1 MTQLRLLRDC
11 GQKLVQIVSA
21 GPIECM
27 SAGPVRVLLT
37 SPQPIPP
44 NTGKFPLSSENT
56 REIDRMLALRC
67 DYDPSKPSGESV
79 HHLLDVFAIA
89 LQLVKPTHSFL
100 DLWLQLDERELPELI
115 TTPVRQ
121 LGYMIDPGMYLA
133 YQQHNVIEEA
143 DVMRAISLSPRLAA
157 ALDPRYGSWDHPV
170 LPIHRAVIFFCQ
182 GYSISPPDPRQ
193 FLWAAGLDC
202 LYASKLDRKKQG
214 SREIIRRMEKLLGAT
229 LEPYQADTVSLPVHQ
244 KTRPS
249 KTLSEVAKHIFDL
262 RNAFAHGLKIPDP
275 NWLTTPGLP
284 EESGYAYQ
292 LLEQTEIVL
301 RLTLLRILEDQTL
314 FDIFSDPALLDAYF

>member
-11 GQKLVQIVSA
+11 GQKLVQVVSA

-27 SAGPVRVLLT
+27 SVGPVRVMLT
-37 SPQPIPP
+37 PPPPIPSGA
-44 NTGKFPLSSENT
+44 GKLPLSSEST

-67 DYDPSKPSGESV
+67 DYDTSKPGGESV
-79 HHLLDVFAIA
+79 RHFLDVFAIA
-89 LQLVKPTHSFL
+89 LQLVKPTRSFL
-100 DLWLQLDERELPELI
+100 DLWLQLDESGLPELI
-115 TTPVRQ
+115 TSPVRQ
-121 LGYMIDPGMYLA
+121 LGYMIDPGTYLA
-133 YQQHNVIEEA
+133 YQQHNVIVEA
-143 DVMRAISLSPRLAA
+143 DIKRAISFVPRLTA
-157 ALDPRYGSWDHPV
+157 ALDPKYGSWDHPV

-182 GYSISPPDPRQ
+182 GYSVTPPDPRQ

-214 SREIIRRMEKLLGAT
+214 SGEIIRRMEKLLGAT
-229 LEPYQADTVSLPVHQ
+229 LKPYQADTVSLPVNQ
-244 KTRPS
+244 KSRPS
-249 KTLSEVAKHIFDL
+249 KTLAEVAKHIFKL
-262 RNAFAHGLKIPDP
+262 RNAFAHGLKIPDS
-275 NWLTTPGLP
+275 NWLTAPGLP

-314 FDIFSDPALLDAYF
+314 FDAFSDPALLDAYL